1 MDVFLVPVGSD
12 QHELYCEVEE
22 DDDAVEAEG
31 RSAWW
36 KRQVAKFRQLIR
48 EAEAERDRR
57 AQGEP
62 TASRG
67 LWRYI
72 VGKIAEAVA
81 EQRLLWLLQ
90 RQTAVQLL
98 FPDDIDAGQAL
109 QICRESLKQDF
120 EKHRRWL
127 GIDALV
133 FLLFVPLTV
142 IPGPNVPALYF
153 SFRAVAH
160 YFSMRGARQ
169 GLKGIVWSPAAS
181 PPLSEVRTALDLDR
195 QERRRRIDEIG
206 SRLGLERLGAF
217 VERIKATKRHKAK
230 SGATGG
236 LAPNR

>member
-12 QHELYCEVEE
+12 RHELYCEAE
-22 DDDAVEAEG
+22 DDESAATEG
-31 RSAWW
+31 RSSWW
-36 KRQVAKFRQLIR
+36 KRQVARFWELIR

-57 AQGEP
+57 AQGQP
-62 TASRG
+62 TKSRG

-90 RQTAVQLL
+90 RKTAAQLH
-98 FPDDIDAGQAL
+98 FPDDLDAGQAL
-109 QICRESLKQDF
+109 SIARESMKRDF

-127 GIDALV
+127 GIDSLV

-169 GLKGIVWSPAAS
+169 GLAGIVWTPVTCK
-181 PPLSEVRTALDLDR
+181 PLTEVRRALDLER
-195 QERRRRIDEIG
+195 QERRRRIDTIARE
-206 SRLGLERLGAF
+206 LDLERLAAF
-217 VERIKATKRHKAK
+217 VDRIKGTEPASARA
-230 SGATGG
+230 SAGQAG
-236 LAPNR
+236 

>member
-1 MDVFLVPVGSD
+1 MDVFLVPVGND
-12 QHELYCEVEE
+12 HHELYCEVE
-22 DDDAVEAEG
+22 DDDEAVEAEG
-31 RSAWW
+31 RPSWW
-36 KRQVAKFRQLIR
+36 KRQVARFQELIR

-90 RQTAVQLL
+90 RQTAVQLM
-98 FPDDIDAGQAL
+98 FPDDIEAGQA
-109 QICRESLKQDF
+109 IEISRESLKLDF

-127 GIDALV
+127 GIDTLV

-169 GLKGIVWSPAAS
+169 GLKSIVWTPVPS
-181 PPLSEVRTALDLDR
+181 PPLSGVRKTLNLDR
-195 QERRRRIDEIG
+195 QARRSRIDEIG
-206 SRLGLERLGAF
+206 RELGLERLGAF
-217 VERIKATKRHKAK
+217 VERIKATTRKQGETR
-230 SGATGG
+230 
-236 LAPNR
+236 RR